1 MCGCTGL
8 RIDQGVAGGTKTSPV
23 PVGRAIGVAGSGGPH
38 NWLVSPSGGGIPI
51 GSGGPI
57 EPWRWIDS
65 CYQFNNIYISIIY
78 IYVISQPNTPRF
90 RCRPLRADG
99 LALRVGALRHE
110 DPGSFDQGA
119 AMARGWPCCFDAGP
133 QGNYCYY
140 RYIIIEQNLEGG
152 LEHDFY
158 DFPFSWED
166 FHPN

>member
-65 CYQFNNIYISIIY
+65 CYQFN
-78 IYVISQPNTPRF
+78 T
-90 RCRPLRADG
+90 
-99 LALRVGALRHE
+99 
-110 DPGSFDQGA
+110 GSGA
-119 AMARGWPCCFDAGP
+119 AAH
-133 QGNYCYY
+133 
-140 RYIIIEQNLEGG
+140 RYFVELE
-152 LEHDFY
+152 
-158 DFPFSWED
+158 ED
-166 FHPN
+166 KKQRK